1 MKYKETFPN
10 QISDPQSEIRTSL
23 EKISTM
29 LGNVIFCVCNHSENK
44 EKLARVIFCVKAL
57 RSEFK
62 TLENVYLEMVTFAE
76 VTFERYILNKRSFQW
91 GVFTDYGTDI

>member
-10 QISDPQSEIRTSL
+10 QISDPQSEIKTSL
-23 EKISTM
+23 EKISTVF
-29 LGNVIFCVCNHSENK
+29 GNVIFCVCNHSENK

-57 RSEFK
+57 RSELK